1 MTEETPIRPA
11 KPGVWVVTVSVR
23 HDDTTIESVHQT
35 PAGACDAARDLA
47 AAHRYSDWDG
57 TDRDDGGLRLTRG
70 FVSILARR
78 YDLDR

>member
-11 KPGVWVVTVSVR
+11 KPGVWVVTVA
-23 HDDTTIESVHQT
+23 DDADTSIESVHQT
-35 PAGACDAARDLA
+35 PAGACDAAREVA
-47 AAHRYSDWDG
+47 ADHRYSDWEE
-57 TDRDDGGLRLTRG
+57 TERDDGGLRLSRG